1 MSTPESSPFDYDL
14 RPAGYGSDPLQ
25 DIIEEIADET
35 AQNTGYQLLE
45 KGWMDE
51 LQELLRQ
58 QGILQ
63 ADGTFDTGR
72 YDIGWERPEEI
83 EGDEVT
89 IATLD
94 TSFPYYNCVTAQRV
108 GWEWRYVGH
117 LDSVVQRLDSAP
129 RPLTLGD
136 LISLLDDTG
145 LIEHFQES
153 EGESEYEEEEY
164 PHAWESDIYD
174 ELGTHYR
181 SMYE

>member
-1 MSTPESSPFDYDL
+1 MSTPESSPFDFNF
-14 RPAGYGSDPLQ
+14 RPADYGSDPLN
-25 DIIEEIADET
+25 DIVGEIADDT
-35 AQNTGYQLLE
+35 ARSTAYRLLE
-45 KGWMDE
+45 KAWMDE

-58 QGILQ
+58 QGILR
-63 ADGTFDTGR
+63 ADGTFDTER
-72 YDIGWERPEEI
+72 YDIGWERPEEL

-94 TSFPYYNCVTAQRV
+94 TSFPYDNYVTAQRV
-108 GWEWRYVGH
+108 GWEWRYVGN

-129 RPLTLGD
+129 MPLTLGD
-136 LISLLDDTG
+136 LISLLDGTG

-153 EGESEYEEEEY
+153 EGESEYEEDEY

-174 ELGTHYR
+174 ELGAYYR